1 MLSCAMTFIE
11 LQEKFPTE
19 QSIIAHFRTIRYRN
33 GLICPHCGSA
43 QKVGT
48 RTDQPKLCNCNRCHN
63 TFSIFTGTIF
73 EKSSTDL
80 TKWFYAVHLFLNAK
94 KGISALQLQR
104 EIGTTYKTAWRMLK
118 QIRTAMGNENLTK
131 SFELIVEVDE
141 TYVGGKPRKEN
152 NNLQFTTPKPKDTST
167 TGRGTKKTPVI
178 GIKERGTGRVYA
190 RVALPNE
197 EGKKLT
203 GKQLLKVISAVT
215 KPNTVVMTDDFKGY
229 NIMNHEKT
237 NPENFTHIS
246 VCHSLGEFSA
256 GKGLHTNGIES
267 FWAILKRAIIGSY
280 HHVSTKYLQSY
291 VNECCFRQ
299 NNRGDNAFDKLLLQ
313 TVLVA

>member
-1 MLSCAMTFIE
+1 MTYFE
-11 LQEKFPTE
+11 FNEKFPTDK
-19 QSIIAHFRTIRYRN
+19 SILQHFRTIRYKN
-33 GLICPHCGSA
+33 GLICPHCGST
-43 QKVGT
+43 QQVGL
-48 RTDQPKLCNCNRCHN
+48 RTDQPKLCNCNHCHN

-80 TKWFYAVHLFLNAK
+80 KKWFFAVHLVLNAK

-118 QIRTAMGNENLTK
+118 QIRTAMGNENLEK

-141 TYVGGKPRKEN
+141 TYVGGKPRKQN
-152 NNLQFTTPKPKDTST
+152 NNLQ
-167 TGRGTKKTPVI
+167 
-178 GIKERGTGRVYA
+178 
-190 RVALPNE
+190 L
-197 EGKKLT
+197 
-203 GKQLLKVISAVT
+203 T

-229 NIMNHEKT
+229 NIMNNEKT
-237 NPENFTHIS
+237 NPEKFTHIS
-246 VCHSLGEFSA
+246 VCHSLGEFSQ
-256 GKGLHTNGIES
+256 GNGIHTNGIES

-299 NNRGDNAFDKLLLQ
+299 NNRSDSAFDKLLLQ
-313 TVLVA
+313 SVLAA

>member
-1 MLSCAMTFIE
+1 MTIIE
-11 LQEKFPTE
+11 FQKKFPNDD
-19 QSIIAHFRTIRYRN
+19 SIITHFRNLRYSH
-33 GLICPHCGSA
+33 GLVCPHCGST
-43 QKVGT
+43 QKVGI
-48 RTDQPKLCNCNRCHN
+48 RTDQPKLCNCNNCYN

-73 EKSSTDL
+73 EKTTTDL

-118 QIRTAMGNENLTK
+118 QIRKAMGNENLEK

-152 NNLQFTTPKPKDTST
+152 NNLKFTTPKPNDTSNV
-167 TGRGTKKTPVI
+167 GRGTKKTPVI
-178 GIKERGTGRVYA
+178 GVKERNSGRVYV

-203 GKQLLKVISAVT
+203 GNQLLKVISAVT

-237 NPENFTHIS
+237 NPEKFTHIS

-267 FWAILKRAIIGSY
+267 FWAVLKRAIIGSY
-280 HHVSTKYLQSY
+280 HHVSTKYLQNY

-299 NNRGDNAFDKLLLQ
+299 NNRSTDAFDNLLRQ
-313 TVLVA
+313 SVLVA

>member
-1 MLSCAMTFIE
+1 MLSCAMTFIK

-19 QSIIAHFRTIRYRN
+19 LSIIAHFRTIRYRN
-33 GLICPHCGSA
+33 GLICPHCGST
-43 QKVGT
+43 QQVGL
-48 RTDQPKLCNCNRCHN
+48 RTDQPKLCNCNRCHK

-73 EKSSTDL
+73 EKTSTDL

-141 TYVGGKPRKEN
+141 TYVGGKPRKQN
-152 NNLQFTTPKPKDTST
+152 NNLKFTTPFPKDTST

-178 GIKERGTGRVYA
+178 GVKERGTGRVYA
-190 RVALPNE
+190 RVAFPNE

-203 GKQLLKVISAVT
+203 GNQLLKIISAVT

-237 NPENFTHIS
+237 NLGKFTHIS
-246 VCHSLGEFSA
+246 ICHSLGEFSA

-299 NNRGDNAFDKLLLQ
+299 NNQSETAFDKLLIQ
-313 TVLVA
+313 SVLSA

>member
-1 MLSCAMTFIE
+1 MTYFE
-11 LQEKFPTE
+11 FNEKFPTNG
-19 QSIIAHFRTIRYRN
+19 SILQHFRTIHYKN
-33 GLICPHCGSA
+33 GLVCPHCKST
-43 QKVGT
+43 QQVGL
-48 RTDQPKLCNCNRCHN
+48 RTDQPKLCNCNHCHN

-80 TKWFYAVHLFLNAK
+80 KKWFFAVHLVLNAK

-118 QIRTAMGNENLTK
+118 QIRLAMSNENLEK

-141 TYVGGKPRKEN
+141 NYVGGKPRKEN

-178 GIKERGTGRVYA
+178 SVKERGTGRVYA

-203 GKQLLKVISAVT
+203 GNQLLKVISAVT

-237 NPENFTHIS
+237 NPEKFTHIS

-267 FWAILKRAIIGSY
+267 F
-280 HHVSTKYLQSY
+280 
-291 VNECCFRQ
+291 
-299 NNRGDNAFDKLLLQ
+299 
-313 TVLVA
+313 

>member
-1 MLSCAMTFIE
+1 MLLCAMTFKE

-33 GLICPHCGSA
+33 GLFCPHCGSNE
-43 QKVGT
+43 KIGI
-48 RTDQPKLCNCNRCHN
+48 RNDQPKLCNCNNCHN

-73 EKSSTDL
+73 ENTSTDL

-94 KGISALQLQR
+94 KGLSALQLQR
-104 EIGTTYKTAWRMLK
+104 EIGVTYKTAWRMLK

-152 NNLQFTTPKPKDTST
+152 KNLQFTTQMPKDTST

-178 GIKERGTGRVYA
+178 GVKERETGKVYA
-190 RVALPNE
+190 RVALPDQN
-197 EGKKLT
+197 GQKLT
-203 GKQLLKVISAVT
+203 GKQLLNVISDVT
-215 KPNTVVMTDDFKGY
+215 KSNSVVMTDDFKGY
-229 NIMNHEKT
+229 NIMNHKAT

-256 GKGLHTNGIES
+256 GKGL
-267 FWAILKRAIIGSY
+267 
-280 HHVSTKYLQSY
+280 
-291 VNECCFRQ
+291 
-299 NNRGDNAFDKLLLQ
+299 
-313 TVLVA
+313 

>member
-1 MLSCAMTFIE
+1 MTYFE
-11 LQEKFPTE
+11 FNEKFPADK
-19 QSIIAHFRTIRYRN
+19 SILQHFRKIRYKN
-33 GLICPHCGSA
+33 GLICPHCSST
-43 QKVGT
+43 QQVGL
-48 RTDQPKLCNCNRCHN
+48 RTDQPKLCNCNHCHN
-63 TFSIFTGTIF
+63 TFSIFTGTVF
-73 EKSSTDL
+73 EKTSTDL
-80 TKWFYAVHLFLNAK
+80 TKRFYAVHLFLNAK

-118 QIRTAMGNENLTK
+118 QIRTAMGNENLEK
-131 SFELIVEVDE
+131 AFELIVEVDE
-141 TYVGGKPRKEN
+141 TYVGGKPRKGN
-152 NNLQFTTPKPKDTST
+152 NNLKFTTPKPKETST

-178 GIKERGTGRVYA
+178 GVKERGTGRVYA

-197 EGKKLT
+197 NGQKLT
-203 GKQLLKVISAVT
+203 GNQLLKVISSVT

-229 NIMNHEKT
+229 NIMDHEKT
-237 NPENFTHIS
+237 NPEKFTHIS

-299 NNRGDNAFDKLLLQ
+299 NNRFFDSFDKLLHQSILI
-313 TVLVA
+313 A

>member
-1 MLSCAMTFIE
+1 MTYFE
-11 LQEKFPTE
+11 FNEKFPTNK
-19 QSIIAHFRTIRYRN
+19 SILQHFRTIRYKN
-33 GLICPHCGSA
+33 GLICPHCGST

-48 RTDQPKLCNCNRCHN
+48 RADQPKLCNCNHCHN

-80 TKWFYAVHLFLNAK
+80 KKWFYAVHLFLNAK

-118 QIRTAMGNENLTK
+118 QIRTAMGNENLEK

-141 TYVGGKPRKEN
+141 TYVGGKPRKQN
-152 NNLQFTTPKPKDTST
+152 NNLQFTTPLPKDTST

-178 GIKERGTGRVYA
+178 GVKERGTGRVYA
-190 RVALPNE
+190 RVAIPDQN
-197 EGKKLT
+197 GQKLT
-203 GKQLLKVISAVT
+203 GKQLLSVISAVT
-215 KPNTVVMTDDFKGY
+215 KPDTVVMTDDFKGY
-229 NIMNHEKT
+229 NIMNHKVT

-256 GKGLHTNGIES
+256 GKGLHTNGIEG
-267 FWAILKRAIIGSY
+267 FWAILKRSIIGSY
-280 HHVSTKYLQSY
+280 HHISTKYLQSY

-299 NNRGDNAFDKLLLQ
+299 NNRGDNAFDKLLMQ